1 MSRAYRVL
9 PVRPDQRR
17 FLGMNWKGQL
27 YVDLALPFGLRS
39 APRCFTRL
47 ADVLLSI
54 FSDVG
59 NVTNIQHYLDDFLLA
74 APAASSACEDNLKEC
89 FDLCE
94 QLGVPIA
101 PDKTEGPSTSI
112 TYLGFILD
120 TERLELRLPQ
130 EKLCKIRG
138 QLE

>member
-1 MSRAYRVL
+1 MSRAYRLV

-39 APRCFTRL
+39 APRCFTRF

-89 FDLCE
+89 FDLCTVG
-94 QLGVPIA
+94 QITIFLDINRIRHKMVKNAIKVGNLRRKTSLGPNFFA
-101 PDKTEGPSTSI
+101 
-112 TYLGFILD
+112 
-120 TERLELRLPQ
+120 
-130 EKLCKIRG
+130 
-138 QLE
+138 

>member
-1 MSRAYRVL
+1 M
-9 PVRPDQRR
+9 
-17 FLGMNWKGQL
+17 
-27 YVDLALPFGLRS
+27 
-39 APRCFTRL
+39 
-47 ADVLLSI
+47 
-54 FSDVG
+54 
-59 NVTNIQHYLDDFLLA
+59 
-74 APAASSACEDNLKEC
+74 
-89 FDLCE
+89 LCE

-138 QLE
+138 QLESWRDRKFSTKRDLLSLVGVL